1 MKGFGVSGQLD
12 QRTFLSEVAAVA
24 SVRLFI
30 AARLPAD
37 VAASLETL
45 ERAWPYAR
53 WSHGDQLHVTLRF
66 LGDTDETL
74 VAPLTARLSSLHLSA
89 FEARIAGV
97 GTFPNARPARRDL
110 PRVLW
115 MGLEPPARWTDLKQ
129 AVDGVLGPEP
139 GSTHRAFTP
148 HVTLARLAA
157 RIPPVAAVELRR
169 ELASFLRTHAAFAS
183 PSWPVTRFDLVQS
196 TLRPAG
202 AEHRML
208 VSFPLAEPV

>member
-1 MKGFGVSGQLD
+1 MKGFCVSEQLD

-37 VAASLETL
+37 VAASVEML

-74 VAPLTARLSSLHLSA
+74 VAPLTAQLSSLHLSP
-89 FEARIAGV
+89 FEARLAGV
-97 GTFPNARPARRDL
+97 GTFPRARPAPRDL

-115 MGLEPPARWTDLKQ
+115 MGLEPPARWSALKQ
-129 AVDGVLGPEP
+129 AVDRVLGPEAA
-139 GSTHRAFTP
+139 STHRAFTP
-148 HVTLARLAA
+148 HLTLARFAA
-157 RIPPVAAVELRR
+157 RVPPVAAIELRR
-169 ELASFLRTHAAFAS
+169 ELASFLRMHAAFAS
-183 PSWPVTRFDLVQS
+183 PSWPVTGFDLIQS

-202 AEHRML
+202 AQHRTL
-208 VSFPLAEPV
+208 VSFPLAEPA